1 MLNISESLKLYFT
14 FEHLKFLRN
23 NPYGHMDQVLE
34 VTERETERERERAL
48 EAIEKR
54 EKTGDGRAWFVV
66 LVLVPVEVGSDDQ

>member
-1 MLNISESLKLYFT
+1 
-14 FEHLKFLRN
+14 
-23 NPYGHMDQVLE
+23 MDQVLE
-34 VTERETERERERAL
+34 VTERETERERERERAL

>member
-1 MLNISESLKLYFT
+1 MDIHMAIYGSSL
-14 FEHLKFLRN
+14 RSRR
-23 NPYGHMDQVLE
+23 
-34 VTERETERERERAL
+34 ERQRERERAL